1 MADEIKATGSGP
13 AAAAAPA
20 TAPATAAPARREPEA
35 DDASEPLAAE
45 DDSASLRDDD
55 SAYSAPFSD
64 LTSLRSTV
72 RQYQVEHGRT
82 YHGLSAGKY
91 AFPNDDEENQRLDL
105 QHNLWM
111 LTLRGAL
118 CSSPKDE
125 GARRVLDIG
134 TGTGI
139 WAIEYADMH
148 PEAEVIGVDLSPI
161 QPSLVPPN
169 CSFEVDDLEKDWTWK
184 EPFDFIFSRVMAGSF
199 TDHQAHVNKAF
210 AALEPGGYFEAHE
223 IDPNMGCDDG
233 TLTEDNKLL
242 RLNRHLMDASA
253 KMGRDLNVAR
263 SYKSYLQNAGFVD
276 IVERRYKWPLGPWP
290 RDPHYKALGSWYYA
304 NIDGGLEGIVMAML
318 TRVLGLSFEDATLLC
333 MEARKDLRNPRVHSY
348 APV

>member
-1 MADEIKATGSGP
+1 MADEIKATGSVRLP
-13 AAAAAPA
+13 QRLRQRL
-20 TAPATAAPARREPEA
+20 RRRRLRRAGNQRPMMR
-35 DDASEPLAAE
+35 P
-45 DDSASLRDDD
+45 SLWLLRTTQLRCGTTT
-55 SAYSAPFSD
+55 PHTRLD

-91 AFPNDDEENQRLDL
+91 AFPNDDEENQRL
-105 QHNLWM
+105 
-111 LTLRGAL
+111 
-118 CSSPKDE
+118 DE

-161 QPSLVPPN
+161 QPSL
-169 CSFEVDDLEKDWTWK
+169 FEVDDLEKDWTWK

-253 KMGRDLNVAR
+253 KMVRDLDVAR
-263 SYKSYLQNAGFVD
+263 SYKSYLENA
-276 IVERRYKWPLGPWP
+276 
-290 RDPHYKALGSWYYA
+290 
-304 NIDGGLEGIVMAML
+304 GLEGIVMAML

-348 APV
+348 APVKPEASQPSEGLEVGQAE